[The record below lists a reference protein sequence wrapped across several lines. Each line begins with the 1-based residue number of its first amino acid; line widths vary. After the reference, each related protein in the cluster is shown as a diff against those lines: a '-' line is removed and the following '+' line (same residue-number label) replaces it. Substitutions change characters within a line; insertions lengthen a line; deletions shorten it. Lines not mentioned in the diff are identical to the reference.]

1 MKNSTL
7 TEGQETR
14 KSIDKYTYNSARDT
28 KTTAKFNSSISYQKQ
43 SPVVPAQNKL
53 NKSLGE
59 SEKFSYSASSA
70 YS

>member
-28 KTTAKFNSSISYQKQ
+28 KTTAKFNSSISYQK
-43 SPVVPAQNKL
+43 
-53 NKSLGE
+53 
-59 SEKFSYSASSA
+59 
-70 YS
+70 